1 MKGMGIDNASLYRC
15 HDLRRG
21 HAKDLQESGAPL
33 WVILEAGEWKSPA
46 FLEYLDIHKL
56 ETDLVVQVRVSVLGR
71 CFSHLTLPLRRTAM
85 NQTRNEAVFECGI

>member
-1 MKGMGIDNASLYRC
+1 MKGMGIANASLYRC

-33 WVILEAGEWKSPA
+33 RVILEAGEWKSPA

-56 ETDLVVQVRVSVLGR
+56 ETDLVVQVMVSVVRR
-71 CFSHLTLPLRRTAM
+71 CLFALASAT
-85 NQTRNEAVFECGI
+85 EAHCDESDEE